1 MEKLFLDNIEN
12 NFPSLL
18 SNRFIISVSGG
29 LDSIVLLHLCRK
41 LKLNFVIAHCN
52 FKLRGE
58 ESDSDE
64 KFVKKIAKKFKV
76 EFYSKSFN
84 TKKLLVSTN
93 KSVQMIARDLRY
105 QWFDKLSEELEVNY
119 VLTAHHLDDNVETV
133 LINLIR
139 GTGINGLLG
148 IPEVN
153 NKVCRP
159 LLIFSKDQLKSYA
172 VKNKIT
178 YREDSSNEKKDYL
191 RNKIR
196 LDVIPELKKIN
207 SALLETFSKTSQKLQ
222 QSKLIVDDKI
232 KDVINE
238 ISFNKGEELF
248 FEIDKI
254 KNLSNIDAYIYE
266 IFKEYNFTQW
276 NDIIDLLDSQS
287 GKEIISKSHRLLKD
301 RQYLILTKKNEL
313 DEASVVIKNTNE
325 ETKISIGTIIFSKV
339 DKIDV
344 KNPYSVFLDSTR
356 LKFPLRIRNVIPGD
370 YFYPFGMDGK
380 KKVSKYLKDQKI
392 SKYEK
397 EKTLILET
405 SKKEIVWLIG
415 MRLDNRF
422 SVKSETKEI
431 MKIELII

>member
-313 DEASVVIKNTNE
+313 DETSVIIKNTNE

-356 LKFPLRIRNVIPGD
+356 LKFPLRIRNVMPGD
-370 YFYPFGMDGK
+370 YFYPYGMDGK
-380 KKVSKYLKDQKI
+380 KKVSKYLKDQKV

-405 SKKEIVWLIG
+405 SKNEIVWLIG

-422 SVKSETKEI
+422 SVTSETKEI

>member
-84 TKKLLVSTN
+84 TKELLVSTN

-313 DEASVVIKNTNE
+313 DETSVIIKNTNE

-356 LKFPLRIRNVIPGD
+356 LKFPLRIRNVMPGD
-370 YFYPFGMDGK
+370 YFYPYGMDGK
-380 KKVSKYLKDQKI
+380 KKVSKYLKDQKV

-405 SKKEIVWLIG
+405 SKNEIVWLIG

-422 SVKSETKEI
+422 SVTSETKEI

>member
-276 NDIIDLLDSQS
+276 SDIIDLLDSQS